1 MQNQS
6 YKLRSGV
13 AGFLRLPD
21 GGTMEV
27 TIPIGTVVAVLCAPT
42 VGNAF
47 VRVQY
52 GEHTCAVPMRELQ
65 KCSLPV
71 GAFGYATRSAEGEA

>member
-1 MQNQS
+1 MQNQI

-13 AGFLRLPD
+13 AGFLKLPA

-27 TIPIGTVVAVLCAPT
+27 TIPTGTVVAVLCSPAA
-42 VGNAF
+42 GNGF

-52 GEHTCAVPMRELQ
+52 GQYRCMVPLRELQ
-65 KCSLPV
+65 KCGLPV
-71 GAFGYATRSAEGEA
+71 KTAVLKAAF